1 MNENDF
7 ITPNNNQ
14 IYEKSWN
21 TLFELFYTILYLV
34 QHLTYYSISNKY

>member
-7 ITPNNNQ
+7 ITTNNNS

-21 TLFELFYTILYLV
+21 TLRLSYFTILYLV
-34 QHLTYYSISNKY
+34 QHSTYYSISNKY

>member
-7 ITPNNNQ
+7 VTTDNNS

-21 TLFELFYTILYLV
+21 TLRLSYFTLYF
-34 QHLTYYSISNKY
+34 I